1 MKQYFENDEENVQ
14 MGDLH
19 HLYYMKREKCADT
32 TGDIMKKSDDSVDQE
47 QPYLIERFDSYC
59 KKVLQFEVMQY
70 YHVKKVTEKHI
81 VLIDDVPQSIS
92 SLFCCYD
99 EYPSLQNWFYVF
111 GQEIEVKNSFLADA
125 LTVLTEE
132 QQTIILAHYYLQ
144 LSDREIGE
152 RMKLSLKTVNRRRHS
167 ALQRL
172 SQELC
177 GSKYNGKLQ
186 LREIRN

>member
-1 MKQYFENDEENVQ
+1 MKEYFENNEENVQ
-14 MGDLH
+14 MSDLH
-19 HLYYMKREKCADT
+19 HLYYMKKEKCADT
-32 TGDIMKKSDDSVDQE
+32 TGDIMKKQNDTEDQE

-70 YHVKKVTEKHI
+70 YHVKKIAEKHI

-92 SLFCCYD
+92 SLFCRYD

-125 LTVLTEE
+125 LTELTGE
-132 QQTIILAHYYLQ
+132 QQTIILAHYFLEM
-144 LSDREIGE
+144 SDREIGE
-152 RMKLSLKTVNRRRHS
+152 RLKLSVKTVNRRRHS

-177 GSKYNGKLQ
+177 GESDIDGISS
-186 LREIRN
+186 E

>member
-1 MKQYFENDEENVQ
+1 MKEYFENNEENVQ
-14 MGDLH
+14 MSDLH
-19 HLYYMKREKCADT
+19 HLYYMKKEKCADT
-32 TGDIMKKSDDSVDQE
+32 TGDIMKKQNDTEDQE

-70 YHVKKVTEKHI
+70 YHVKKIAEKHI

-92 SLFCCYD
+92 SLFCRYD

-111 GQEIEVKNSFLADA
+111 DQDIEVKNSFLADA
-125 LTVLTEE
+125 LTVLTDE
-132 QQTIILAHYYLQ
+132 QRAIILAHYFLQ

-152 RMKLSLKTVNRRRHS
+152 RLNLSVKTVNRRRHN

-172 SQELC
+172 SQILC
-177 GSKYNGKLQ
+177 CESDIDGISS
-186 LREIRN
+186 E

>member
-1 MKQYFENDEENVQ
+1 MKQCFENDEENVQ
-14 MGDLH
+14 MSDLL
-19 HLYYMKREKCADT
+19 HLYYMKKGKCADI
-32 TGDIMKKSDDSVDQE
+32 TGDIMNKPNDAEDQE

-59 KKVLQFEVMQY
+59 KKVLRFEVMQY
-70 YHVKKVTEKHI
+70 YHVKKIAEKHI
-81 VLIDDVPQSIS
+81 VLIDDVPQSIT

-99 EYPSLQNWFYVF
+99 EYPSLQNWFCVF
-111 GQEIEVKNSFLADA
+111 GQEIEVKNSLLADA

-152 RMKLSLKTVNRRRHS
+152 RLKLSVKTVNRRRHS

-177 GSKYNGKLQ
+177 GFENNG
-186 LREIRN
+186 

>member
-1 MKQYFENDEENVQ
+1 
-14 MGDLH
+14 
-19 HLYYMKREKCADT
+19 
-32 TGDIMKKSDDSVDQE
+32 
-47 QPYLIERFDSYC
+47 
-59 KKVLQFEVMQY
+59 MQY
-70 YHVKKVTEKHI
+70 YHVKKIEEKHI
-81 VLIDDVPQSIS
+81 VLIDDVPQSIT

-111 GQEIEVKNSFLADA
+111 GQYIEMKNSFLADA
-125 LTVLTEE
+125 LTMLTDE

-152 RMKLSLKTVNRRRHS
+152 RMKLSVKTVNRCRHN

-177 GSKYNGKLQ
+177 GLEN
-186 LREIRN
+186 

>member
-1 MKQYFENDEENVQ
+1 MKEYFENKEENVQ
-14 MGDLH
+14 MSDLH
-19 HLYYMKREKCADT
+19 HLYYMKKGKCAEI
-32 TGDIMKKSDDSVDQE
+32 TGDIMNKQNDAEDQE

-70 YHVKKVTEKHI
+70 YHVKKVMEKHN
-81 VLIDDVPQSIS
+81 VLIDDVSESIA

-125 LTVLTEE
+125 LTELTGE

-152 RMKLSLKTVNRRRHS
+152 RMKLSVKTVNRRRHS

-172 SQELC
+172 SQILC
-177 GSKYNGKLQ
+177 CESDIDGISS
-186 LREIRN
+186 E